1 MKEISKTI
9 IHGIITGVSA
19 ALAIFLIVLAFE
31 DRYET
36 NPYTILKKHFEI
48 TETKFTPA
56 VASTREDAM
65 ITTVT
70 FKIDIPKRKKISA
83 AFIDYE
89 FFDSNDVFIFGG
101 DVGNMWGDHLLA
113 PKSGDNMSFEAYIPS
128 TIDFTKAS
136 RVTVDVY
143 ELERE

>member
-31 DRYET
+31 DRHET
-36 NPYTILKKHFEI
+36 NPYTILKNHFEI
-48 TETKFTPA
+48 TDATFTSP
-56 VASTREDAM
+56 VSSTREDAM

-70 FKIDIPKRKKISA
+70 FKINIPKRNKISA

-89 FFDSNDVFIFGG
+89 FFDTNDVFVFGG
-101 DVGNMWGDHLLA
+101 NVGNLWGDHLLP

-128 TIDFTKAS
+128 TIDFTKVS

-143 ELERE
+143 ELEKE